1 MDPCP
6 FEFCVGRTGF
16 GLIGG
21 CGAGIGF
28 LSPLQL
34 GGVPAVG
41 QIVGSLATTLRSF
54 DSTLGCPGHKASKE
68 IRVVVHIRRGMI

>member
-1 MDPCP
+1 MDPFP
-6 FEFCVGRTGF
+6 FNFCVGRTGF

-21 CGAGIGF
+21 CGVGIGF

-41 QIVGSLATTLRSF
+41 QIVGSLAVNLRSF
-54 DSTLGCPGHKASKE
+54 DSTLGHPGHKASSE
-68 IRVVVHIRRGMI
+68 IMGDEL